1 MIPVMKPNNIAVMAI
16 SVGLIASIG
25 GFSAFELLG
34 NDDVTSYTTS
44 NGMLGHVTAT
54 TRDAN
59 GVITGY
65 SQGDNLILDGGEEC
79 ISKILFKGSGNT
91 EGQGDAFCTGNVGKF
106 NIIGLV
112 NATACA
118 SNAAKTSQDPTDGCT
133 IVSPN
138 GLINSTTNGLQ
149 RTAPNSIVITS
160 VTGGHTTT
168 LTEVFT
174 NTEGSNTIQRSV
186 IMNTTAV
193 GANQVILASQN
204 FASAAVVSD
213 GGTLTIVWEITTGG
227 TTSISEEP

>member
-25 GFSAFELLG
+25 GFSASELLG

-44 NGMLGHVTAT
+44 SGMLGHVTAIA
-54 TRDAN
+54 RDAN

-79 ISKILFKGSGNT
+79 VSKILFKGSGNS
-91 EGQGDAFCTGNVGKF
+91 EGQGDSFCTGNVGKF

-112 NATACA
+112 NATSCA
-118 SNAAKTSQDPTDGCT
+118 TNAAKTSQDPTDGCT

-138 GLINSTTNGLQ
+138 GLINSTFNGLQ
-149 RTAPNSIVITS
+149 RTTPDSVVITS
-160 VTGGHTTT
+160 GTGGFTTT
-168 LTEVFT
+168 LTNVFT
-174 NTEGSNTIQRSV
+174 NTESSNTIQRSV
-186 IMNTTAV
+186 IMNSTST
-193 GANQVILASQN
+193 GADYVILASQN

-213 GGTLTIVWEITTGG
+213 GGTLTIVWEITSGG
-227 TTSISEEP
+227 TTSISPE

>member
-25 GFSAFELLG
+25 GFSASELLG

-44 NGMLGHVTAT
+44 NGMLGHVTAIV
-54 TRDAN
+54 RDAN
-59 GVITGY
+59 GAITGY
-65 SQGDNLILDGGEEC
+65 SQGDNLILNGGEEC
-79 ISKILFKGSGNT
+79 ISKILFKGSGNS
-91 EGQGDAFCTGNVGKF
+91 EGQGDAFCTGNVGTF

-118 SNAAKTSQDPTDGCT
+118 SNAANTSQDVTDGCT

-138 GLINSTTNGLQ
+138 GLINSTTSGLQ
-149 RTAPNSIVITS
+149 RTTPDSVVITS
-160 VTGGHTTT
+160 VTGGFKTT
-168 LTEVFT
+168 LTNVFT
-174 NTEGSNTIQRSV
+174 NAEGSNTIQRSV

-193 GANQVILASQN
+193 GPDYVILASQN

-213 GGTLTIVWEITTGG
+213 GGTLTIVWEITSGG
-227 TTSISEEP
+227 TTTISEE